1 MVLGRA
7 LLINA
12 GVWIATN
19 GQVMPVDSA
28 SKMSFRFDRTTV
40 QGVGELVV
48 LNLLPV
54 GIGMWNRDWVLV
66 KLCQGPFRKKL

>member
-1 MVLGRA
+1 
-7 LLINA
+7 
-12 GVWIATN
+12 
-19 GQVMPVDSA
+19 
-28 SKMSFRFDRTTV
+28 MSFRFDRTTV